1 MTVTGGDENANVAFE
16 NCAPFTKWV
25 IHINDEQIDT
35 AENLDIIM
43 AMYDLIE
50 YGDNYSETSGGLWQF
65 KRDESTWMIL
75 EIRSM
80 FVHAIHD
87 HVNINEAF
95 QEN

>member
-16 NCAPFTKWV
+16 TCAPFTKCV

-50 YGDNYSETSGGLWQF
+50 YGDNYSETSGSLWQF
-65 KRDESTWMIL
+65 KRDEST
-75 EIRSM
+75 
-80 FVHAIHD
+80 
-87 HVNINEAF
+87 
-95 QEN
+95 

>member
-1 MTVTGGDENANVAFE
+1 M
-16 NCAPFTKWV
+16 

-65 KRDESTWMIL
+65 KRDEST
-75 EIRSM
+75 
-80 FVHAIHD
+80 
-87 HVNINEAF
+87 
-95 QEN
+95 

>member
-16 NCAPFTKWV
+16 NCAPFTKCV
-25 IHINDEQIDT
+25 IPINDEQIDT

-50 YGDNYSETSGGLWQF
+50 YGDNYSETSGSLWQF
-65 KRDESTWMIL
+65 KRDESTWTIL

-87 HVNINEAF
+87 NVNINEAF